1 MQPEFWNDKRP
12 AGVPNE
18 IDLGAYRSVVEVFE
32 RACKTHAD
40 RPAFSNMGVTLS
52 YSDLERYSA
61 AFAAW
66 LQHHTD
72 LQPGDRIAIQMP
84 NLLQY
89 PVAVFGALRAGL
101 IVVNTNPLY
110 TAREMRHQFQD
121 SGARALVYLNT
132 FGNHVQEVLAD
143 TVIEHLIEVQIGDM
157 LPTLRGAL
165 VNAAVKHL
173 KKMVPDYSLPQAV
186 AFKNLLRDGA
196 RHSLKPTPLSLDDI
210 AVLQYTG
217 GTTGVAKGAMLTHGN
232 LVANM
237 QQVRAN
243 MQQLDAQGHPVIREG
258 QEVMIAPLPLY
269 HIYAFTV
276 NCMCMMVTGNHNVLI
291 TNPRDINGFVKELQ
305 RWQFSAFLG
314 LNTLFVALM
323 AHPQFKKVDFSR
335 LKGTNSGGTALVSAV
350 AERWKSMTGCT
361 VVEGYGLTETSPV
374 VCANPHG
381 EHSRLGTVGLPVPGT
396 TLKVIDDEG
405 NALPLGERGE
415 LCVKGPQVM
424 KGYWQRPEAT
434 AEVLDEEGW
443 LRTGDIAVIDQ
454 DGFVSIVDR
463 KKDLIIVSG
472 FNVYPNEIE
481 DVVMAHPKV
490 AACAAI
496 GVADEKSGE
505 AVKLFVVPSDPT
517 LTQEELHAYCREN
530 FTGYKMPRHYVFRD
544 ALPMT
549 PVGKI
554 LRREL
559 RESA

>member
-1 MQPEFWNDKRP
+1 MHDGHRQPQRADHQP
-12 AGVPNE
+12 A
-18 IDLGAYRSVVEVFE
+18 
-32 RACKTHAD
+32 
-40 RPAFSNMGVTLS
+40 
-52 YSDLERYSA
+52 RYQ
-61 AFAAW
+61 W
-66 LQHHTD
+66 LRQ
-72 LQPGDRIAIQMP
+72 
-84 NLLQY
+84 
-89 PVAVFGALRAGL
+89 
-101 IVVNTNPLY
+101 
-110 TAREMRHQFQD
+110 
-121 SGARALVYLNT
+121 
-132 FGNHVQEVLAD
+132 
-143 TVIEHLIEVQIGDM
+143 
-157 LPTLRGAL
+157 
-165 VNAAVKHL
+165 
-173 KKMVPDYSLPQAV
+173 
-186 AFKNLLRDGA
+186 
-196 RHSLKPTPLSLDDI
+196 
-210 AVLQYTG
+210 
-217 GTTGVAKGAMLTHGN
+217 
-232 LVANM
+232 
-237 QQVRAN
+237 
-243 MQQLDAQGHPVIREG
+243 
-258 QEVMIAPLPLY
+258 
-269 HIYAFTV
+269 
-276 NCMCMMVTGNHNVLI
+276 
-291 TNPRDINGFVKELQ
+291 ELQ
-305 RWQFSAFLG
+305 RWQFSAILG

-323 AHPQFKKVDFSR
+323 AHPQFKKVDFSASGNQFGRHRAGFGGGRALEKHDR
-335 LKGTNSGGTALVSAV
+335 LH
-350 AERWKSMTGCT
+350 RRR
-361 VVEGYGLTETSPV
+361 GYGLTETSPV

-443 LRTGDIAVIDQ
+443 LRTGDIAVIDR

-549 PVGKI
+549 PVGRSCAGSCAKAPDGASSAPVADRNEVTGI
-554 LRREL
+554 FVPVTLCQASFADSIRSPAKLLTRERFCPISGTKVNKSQQNSCHRAVIKRLLRSGVHDR
-559 RESA
+559 